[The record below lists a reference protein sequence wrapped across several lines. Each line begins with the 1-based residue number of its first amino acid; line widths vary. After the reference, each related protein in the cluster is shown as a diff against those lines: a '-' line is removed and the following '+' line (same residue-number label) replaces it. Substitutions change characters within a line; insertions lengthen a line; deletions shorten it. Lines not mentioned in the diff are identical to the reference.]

1 MPKRNGLSRNRGKQG
16 LIPIDKEAIRIIR
29 SPEKT
34 RKAENEKRL
43 KLCFEDSFTG
53 RFENIT
59 RIIINL

>member
-29 SPEKT
+29 SPKKT

-43 KLCFEDSFTG
+43 NCVLKILLQADLKTLQELS
-53 RFENIT
+53 
-59 RIIINL
+59 